1 MIKISYLGPSG
12 TFTEEALNR
21 YCLRFEEGIRKLPCN
36 TIEEA
41 IDLSREAADY
51 ALVPVE
57 NSLGGSVLTTMDY
70 LMKHED
76 IQISRE
82 VVMPIAHYLYGM
94 TEVAFKDVEVVHS
107 HPQALRQCSE
117 FLKAE
122 MPKAQLS
129 VQNSTAEGASQLLTM
144 QNPKHCLIGSEALGA
159 VYPLKQLAGPIQNNQ
174 DNWTRFLLLKKR
186 IRISLTV

>member
-1 MIKISYLGPSG
+1 M
-12 TFTEEALNR
+12 
-21 YCLRFEEGIRKLPCN
+21 
-36 TIEEA
+36 
-41 IDLSREAADY
+41 
-51 ALVPVE
+51 
-57 NSLGGSVLTTMDY
+57 
-70 LMKHED
+70 
-76 IQISRE
+76 
-82 VVMPIAHYLYGM
+82 
-94 TEVAFKDVEVVHS
+94 EVVHS

-174 DNWTRFLLLKKR
+174 DNWTRFLLLKKKDKDIFNR
-186 IRISLTV
+186 LGNKLSLVCQLDGLRPGALYEALGIFAHRHINLVHIESRPLGRRLGEYKFFFDLEIKDHNNVKESIRELEKIAHSVNVMGIYPQENL